1 MKFFVAIAALLAGAT
16 ARITER
22 GDGHKCCFTLTSN
35 GGVTD
40 TAGQLDD
47 GQVRVGGEYPPSH
60 FCIDD
65 DGCITDGTGSGCILT
80 SATTQFQCNLGDDH
94 TCGFEV
100 NSKGLLT
107 YKGDSHFVACKATPD
122 EYNIYYDPDED
133 KVSSCVDITLT
144 ANGCNGCGP
153 KPTETVTVTKTVE
166 ECPPTK
172 THTQPTHTKPTETKP
187 THTKPTHTKPTHT
200 KPTDTQ
206 PTSSTCPTNLSG
218 DYEFPH
224 LIVPIDSEHPDA
236 AKGTSFFGTI
246 SDTVSTIFN
255 FDIPWSDAGRTCS
268 LIFLFPEQEDLQ
280 TSSFTFSGDGK
291 IEVEKLEAPATGQ
304 TTFNNAP
311 DTAKEYGVTTIAPG
325 NSYMIATFDCPA
337 GERIAFEV
345 SSAGTTEFHYFQDYN
360 PAP

>member
-1 MKFFVAIAALLAGAT
+1 
-16 ARITER
+16 
-22 GDGHKCCFTLTSN
+22 
-35 GGVTD
+35 
-40 TAGQLDD
+40 
-47 GQVRVGGEYPPSH
+47 
-60 FCIDD
+60 
-65 DGCITDGTGSGCILT
+65 
-80 SATTQFQCNLGDDH
+80 LGDDH

-153 KPTETVTVTKTVE
+153 KSTETVTVTKTVE

-172 THTQPTHTKPTETKP
+172 THTQPTHTEPTHTKPTQTKP

-200 KPTDTQ
+200 KPTHTKPTHTKPTQTKPTHTKPTHTKPTHTQ

-224 LIVPIDSEHPDA
+224 LIIPIDSEHPNA

-246 SDTVSTIFN
+246 TDTVSTIFN

-291 IEVEKLEAPATGQ
+291 VEVEKLEAPATGQ
-304 TTFNNAP
+304 TTYNNAP
-311 DTAKEYGVTTIAPG
+311 DTVKSYGVTTIAPG

-345 SSAGTTEFHYFQDYN
+345 SSAGTTQFHYFQDYN